1 MEYVLHLRRNKGNK
15 RLDSKGEQCVTLAV
29 FGAQQKKKKM
39 VEKVTKKQENVKPVL
54 LHHS

>member
-15 RLDSKGEQCVTLAV
+15 RLDSKEEQCVTLAV

-39 VEKVTKKQENVKPVL
+39 VEKVREGFKN
-54 LHHS
+54 